1 MTAVAILAIG
11 ASPSTSRCEDVGIR
25 VPDGFTVSLYADDE
39 LASDVYAMTVDSLG
53 RVVVSGRGYIRIL
66 IDEDGDGKADSF
78 RQFADGP
85 KTGAQGMA
93 FHGRNLLCTGDEGL
107 LMYRDDDA
115 DDRADGEPVTFL
127 KIRAGAEHDAH
138 AIRKGPDG
146 WWYLIAGNNAGVTAG
161 YAGLETSPVKKPNAG
176 TLMRLKPDLSGGEI
190 LADGFRNAYDFD
202 FGARGDL
209 FTFDSDGERDVSLP
223 WYRPTRVFHVLPGSN
238 AGWFSRSWKRPD
250 DFLDMPPVVAS
261 FGRGSPT
268 GVVCYRHD
276 QFPRAYRGA
285 LFVLDWTFGRVL
297 ALPLRSQGATWKTP
311 APVSFMS
318 AIGQFGFAPTDVEVA
333 PDGSLFV
340 SVGGRGTRGSVYR
353 ISYTGNDAIARKPP
367 ADKQP
372 ADPLVACLQAR
383 QPLSSWSRARWTP
396 IALKLGKGPLLNAI
410 HNQRLSTP
418 MRVRAIEIVTELFGG
433 LDAATHRAVLSTG
446 NPQLTARGVWS
457 LGRTQPEKPDV
468 AIVARYLAVDDPH
481 VQRRALEV
489 LHSGGKRIEYAS
501 LIPALSKALGSQDRF
516 VAQAAAGVIPALS
529 ANEFRKAALAAREQ
543 GWEASL
549 WSTFGYVRR
558 SSGFNAYALE
568 MGRAILAGEHSPE
581 LKLDAVRLMQLGLGD
596 VGNNSKRKPVYD
608 GYLSP
613 LNLAAYDR
621 ELDACTIEASRLFP
635 SGHARLDAELARL
648 LGMLAPYN
656 SELVDEL
663 LAQITDDSDP
673 ADDVHFLIVASLIPT
688 ERTSPQ
694 RKAIAAALVNLEPKS
709 AARNLKLDS
718 NWEPR
723 IGELYETLIAGDE
736 LLPVSLLAQPGFG
749 RPGHVAFLSELPAT
763 HLMPAI
769 EAFVK
774 AIADDEDYPWSNDVV
789 FVLGESKA
797 PEHQQMVRAQFDR
810 FAVRSAVLMVLAG
823 TPEEQDRDK
832 FIEGLTSSQVEV
844 LEACLAA
851 LAKLPVEKV
860 PEHENVVLLQTLRR
874 LGADKP
880 EFPIRE
886 QVVRLLQ
893 RNTGNKFEF
902 VFGSKGHKPQP
913 KVVSA
918 WTDAIAKLYPDLS
931 SEIRGGSEAELKE
944 LKQMLAAVDWE
955 SGDASRGHKL
965 FAQRACSQCH
975 GGRRALGPDLAG
987 VASRFSRNDLFTAIA
1002 LPSRDVPA
1010 RYQTT
1015 AVETQEGRVYSG
1027 LVIYQSVDGLIL
1039 RNSTNQTIRIE
1050 AHEVVEKR
1058 KMNSSLMPTGLLKNL
1073 KPRDLAD
1080 LYAAIRTMGAEK
1092 STASTDGDK

>member
-1 MTAVAILAIG
+1 MTVVAIFVLG
-11 ASPSTSRCEDVGIR
+11 ATPSTSRSEDVGIR
-25 VPDGFTVSLYADDE
+25 VPAGFTVSLYADDE

-78 RQFADGP
+78 KQFADGP

-176 TLMRLKPDLSGGEI
+176 TLMRLKPDLSAGEI

-268 GVVCYRHD
+268 GVVCYRHA

-297 ALPLRSQGATWKTP
+297 ALPLRTLGATWKTP
-311 APVSFMS
+311 SPVNFMS
-318 AIGQFGFAPTDVEVA
+318 AIGQFGFAPTDAEVA

-353 ISYTGNDAIARKPP
+353 VTYTGKEAIAASKP
-367 ADKQP
+367 ADEQP
-372 ADPLVACLQAR
+372 AEPLVECLQAR

-396 IALKLGKGPLLNAI
+396 IALELGKAPFLSAI
-410 HNQRLSTP
+410 RDQRLSTP

-433 LDAATHRAVLSTG
+433 LDAATHRAVLSSG

-457 LGRTQPEKPDV
+457 LGRTQSEKPDV

-481 VQRRALEV
+481 VQRWALEV
-489 LHSGGKRIEYAS
+489 LRNGGKRIEYAS
-501 LIPALSKALGSQDRF
+501 LVPALSKALGSRDRF
-516 VAQAAAGVIPALS
+516 VAQAAAGVVPALT
-529 ANEFRKAALAAREQ
+529 AREFRDTALAAREE
-543 GWEASL
+543 GWRASL
-549 WSTFGYVRR
+549 WSAFGYVRR
-558 SSGFNAYALE
+558 APGFNSYALE
-568 MGRAILAGEHSPE
+568 MGRGILAGENSPQ
-581 LKLDAVRLMQLGLGD
+581 LKLNAVRLMQLGLGD
-596 VGNNSKRKPVYD
+596 VGKNSKRKPVYD

-613 LNLAAYDR
+613 LDLTGHDR
-621 ELDACTIEASRLFP
+621 ELDACAIEATRLFP
-635 SGHARLDAELARL
+635 SGHERLDAELARL

-656 SELVDEL
+656 SDLVDRL

-673 ADDVHFLIVASLIPT
+673 VDDVHFLIVASLIPT
-688 ERTSPQ
+688 ERTSSQ

-709 AARNLKLDS
+709 VARKMKLDS
-718 NWEPR
+718 NWDPR
-723 IGELYETLIAGDE
+723 IGELYEAFVAGDE

-749 RPGHVAFLSELPAT
+749 RPGHVAFLNELPAT
-763 HLMPAI
+763 HLMPAVD
-769 EAFVK
+769 AFVK
-774 AIADDEDYPWSNDVV
+774 AIADDEDYPWNNDVV
-789 FVLGESKA
+789 FVLGESKMS
-797 PEHQQMVRAQFDR
+797 EHMQMVRAQFDR
-810 FAVRSAVLMVLAG
+810 FAVRSAVLMVLA
-823 TPEEQDRDK
+823 TAPEEQDRDK
-832 FIEGLTSSQVEV
+832 FIEGLTSSQAEV
-844 LEACLAA
+844 LAACLGA
-851 LAKLPVEKV
+851 LAELPLEKV
-860 PEHENVVLLQTLRR
+860 PAHENVVLLQTLRR

-880 EFPIRE
+880 EFPVRE

-893 RNTGNKFEF
+893 RNTGKTFEF
-902 VFGSKGHKPQP
+902 VFGPKGHKPQP
-913 KVVSA
+913 RVVSA

-931 SEIRGGSEAELKE
+931 SEIRGGSEAELE
-944 LKQMLAAVDWE
+944 QLEALLAAVDWE

-965 FAQRACSQCH
+965 FTQRACSQCH

-987 VASRFSRNDLFTAIA
+987 VASRFSRSDLFTAIA

-1015 AVETQEGRVYSG
+1015 AVETEEGRVYSG

-1050 AHEVVEKR
+1050 AHDVVEQR
-1058 KMNSSLMPTGLLKNL
+1058 KMSSSLMPTGLLKDL
-1073 KPRDLAD
+1073 KPQDLAD
-1080 LYAAIRTMGAEK
+1080 LYAAIQSMGVEK
-1092 STASTDGDK
+1092 SAAGTD